1 MIFMMVIFIPITLT
15 TIKTQTIYYSMPSL
29 KQASN
34 PCSNK
39 LFVDNTAVCYCFRGE
54 SVVQHQGQIN
64 FQMDIPFFGVIFT
77 GGKQFRNINLNL
89 NVASDPNL
97 QGFAIQHISSQA
109 VFIEC
114 QFKVNVNDSIMQSSL
129 VSGKGD
135 LKIFNC
141 QLEFNSTSLET
152 AGLVNTAMALSIK
165 DSSLLVD
172 IDGDQIGVIAL
183 YAYGAI
189 EVVRVN
195 LLGAVHSQL
204 SQLFYQVYNNPTIT
218 LSNII
223 NNLNVVSGCL
233 NGIFRLTGNMDLNP
247 IEPICETSFSVQP
260 LEPLIVSVMS
270 TTQTASMMNGVSV
283 FASLVLS
290 DTTIIFADG
299 FTTASASSFSLFDSQ
314 VTQFYKL
321 KVLSTSNIQ
330 ISCPGSLFS
339 TNFGLYYNMILIQLQ
354 SEHTNSFN
362 YLQTLVNKPTK
373 ISNVKL
379 NSIIAGTGSS
389 RFALIQTITSTLDL
403 KFYKVIGSYS
413 SPTYSCLGA
422 VAVSNSDGVNIMY
435 VQINPSLYLIA
446 NQSSFL
452 FVNVVNSK
460 IRIAR
465 LYLSY
470 GAAGNQQKIST
481 MATSI
486 SAAFQYGGLIYLLST
501 TSTATLTNLTIIQH
515 LDVNV
520 SYVNN
525 SGIIVA
531 STAPSSQFILSKI
544 CVQMSCKFSTVK
556 LFGCIGFVNGQV
568 EIKNINLDVQITSQI
583 VGCQMGFIGQIQNQ
597 LINCSF
603 TNINVKQYKHP
614 DLLDIGFDSPSV
626 LVGLSLAPTLVKF
639 DRVNIEE
646 VLLVAAGFGGIFVG
660 QCQSGYV
667 SINNSV
673 VKDGAINFGTN
684 CGLIVGNAVSSNV
697 SIQNFK
703 ITDSSL
709 MLNDEVSQYGGGVIG
724 NSTNSTI
731 SILQGIIQQLEL
743 QNINEDMAG
752 VLAICQNS
760 SLSVSNLSMND
771 STINGTQN
779 VGIIVSLVQNT
790 TISLLHV
797 NMSNLIITGVQNIGI
812 ISLLNHSNSCSLS
825 NIFVNFTI
833 FMAQEIIGTIANIN
847 TSQINILQLNVLNT
861 SLQSKGGYG
870 GFVSGL
876 IYNSTLTGT
885 QITVFNSEIKQ
896 SNTND
901 KQYSGICIGALRQSR
916 LSLTNSAFSVSNAL
930 DERCFTIFGQTQ
942 KGIVKTLTIS
952 FTSVTF
958 TSQIFK
964 KCVGTCINNVAF
976 EMPIFCSEDD
986 LNGIDLTKVCQS
998 NIM

>member
-1 MIFMMVIFIPITLT
+1 ML
-15 TIKTQTIYYSMPSL
+15 YYSIPSI
-29 KQASN
+29 KSASN

-77 GGKQFRNINLNL
+77 GGKQFRNINLDL
-89 NVASDPNL
+89 KVASDPNL

-152 AGLVNTAMALSIK
+152 AGLVSTAMTLSIK

-183 YAYGAI
+183 HAYGAI

-195 LLGAVHSQL
+195 LLGAVHSL
-204 SQLFYQVYNNPTIT
+204 VSQLVYWGYNNPSVTVINT
-218 LSNII
+218 T
-223 NNLNVVSGCL
+223 NNLNVVSICL
-233 NGIFRLTGNMDLNP
+233 QGTFRYTGNFDLNSA
-247 IEPICETSFSVQP
+247 ELICETSFSVQI
-260 LEPLIVSVMS
+260 LETLIVSVQS
-270 TTQTASMMNGVSV
+270 TTQTASTMIGETV
-283 FASLVLS
+283 FNNQILYDA
-290 DTTIIFADG
+290 TIFIANG
-299 FTTASASSFSLFDSQ
+299 FTTGSSTVFSLFGPQ

-379 NSIIAGTGSS
+379 NSIIAGTNSS

-413 SPTYSCLGA
+413 SPTYSCMGA

-486 SAAFQYGGLIYLLST
+486 SAAFQFGGLIYLLST

-525 SGIIVA
+525 SGIIIA

-583 VGCQMGFIGQIQNQ
+583 VGCQMGFIGQIYNQ

-743 QNINEDMAG
+743 KNINEDMAG

-771 STINGTQN
+771 NNMKGTLNVAVAVSQILNSTIIIQNSSFNNTNVKGTLN
-779 VGIIVSLVQNT
+779 VGIIGQLNNSNCSLMQIQIQLIDFIADHNVGVISNANSSSINIQELCIQNT
-790 TISLLHV
+790 TI
-797 NMSNLIITGVQNIGI
+797 
-812 ISLLNHSNSCSLS
+812 
-825 NIFVNFTI
+825 
-833 FMAQEIIGTIANIN
+833 E
-847 TSQINILQLNVLNT
+847 
-861 SLQSKGGYG
+861 SKNGNG
-870 GFVSGL
+870 GFVGGLILNSSLIGQQIIATFIEITQKTLSGHQFSGL
-876 IYNSTLTGT
+876 CVGALQQSTLA
-885 QITVFNSEIKQ
+885 IIQ
-896 SNTND
+896 S
-901 KQYSGICIGALRQSR
+901 S
-916 LSLTNSAFSVSNAL
+916 FSVSEAL
-930 DERCFTIFGQTQ
+930 EDKCFTIFGHTQ
-942 KGIVKTLTIS
+942 QGNIKTLSI
-952 FTSVTF
+952 TF
-958 TSQIFK
+958 TDVSFSPKIMK
-964 KCVGTCINNVAF
+964 KCVGACINN
-976 EMPIFCSEDD
+976 I
-986 LNGIDLTKVCQS
+986 GIDMPVICNQLEGVDLSVCET
-998 NIM
+998 NLL

>member
-1 MIFMMVIFIPITLT
+1 MIFMMDIFLPITLT

-29 KQASN
+29 KQTSN

-97 QGFAIQHISSQA
+97 MGFAIQHISSQA

-114 QFKVNVNDSIMQSSL
+114 QFKVNVNDSIQQSSL

-141 QLEFNSTSLET
+141 RLEFNSTSLET

-195 LLGAVHSQL
+195 LLGAVHSL
-204 SQLFYQVYNNPTIT
+204 VSQLIYQGYNNPTIT
-218 LSNII
+218 LANIT
-223 NNLNVVSGCL
+223 NNLNVISVYL
-233 NGIFRLTGNMDLNP
+233 NGVFTQTGNMDLNP
-247 IEPICETSFSVQP
+247 AEPICETSFSVQP
-260 LEPLIVSVMS
+260 LEPLMITAMS
-270 TTQTASMMNGVSV
+270 TAQPASSMSGVSV
-283 FASLVLS
+283 FGNQVLS
-290 DTTIIFADG
+290 DTTIIFANG
-299 FTTASASSFSLFDSQ
+299 FATASASSFSLFGPQ

-321 KVLSTSNIQ
+321 KVLSTSSIQ
-330 ISCPGSLFS
+330 ISCPGSLLS
-339 TNFGLYYNMILIQLQ
+339 TNSGVYYNMILIQLQ

-362 YLQTLVNKPTK
+362 YLQILVNNPTK
-373 ISNVKL
+373 VINVKL
-379 NSIIAGTGSS
+379 NSIIAGTGPS

-422 VAVSNSDGVNIMY
+422 VAVTNSDGVSIMY
-435 VQINPSLYLIA
+435 VQINPSLFCVA

-460 IRIAR
+460 IKIAR

-531 STAPSSQFILSKI
+531 STAPSSQIILSKI

-568 EIKNINLDVQITSQI
+568 EIKNVNLDVQITSQI

-603 TNINVKQYKHP
+603 TNINVKRYKHP

-639 DRVNIEE
+639 DRVEIEE
-646 VLLVAAGFGGIFVG
+646 VLLVAAGFGGIFIG

-709 MLNDEVSQYGGGVIG
+709 MLNDEVSQYGGGVIA

-743 QNINEDMAG
+743 KNINEDMAG

-760 SLSVSNLSMND
+760 SLSVSNLSMNNSNMKGTLNVAVVVSLIQN
-771 STINGTQN
+771 STIIIQN
-779 VGIIVSLVQNT
+779 SSHVESLHERQHDQRNSKCWYYSFISSQYNNITFKCQHEQLKNNWCVEYWSHQLIKQLQYLSFQYLRQFYDFCGLGNHWNNSQYKYIINKYIV
-790 TISLLHV
+790 IKCAKY
-797 NMSNLIITGVQNIGI
+797 IIKIKGWIRRFCQWFN
-812 ISLLNHSNSCSLS
+812 
-825 NIFVNFTI
+825 
-833 FMAQEIIGTIANIN
+833 
-847 TSQINILQLNVLNT
+847 LQLNINWNINHCFQFRHQIIQYKRQIVFGNLYWST
-861 SLQSKGGYG
+861 SLIK
-870 GFVSGL
+870 
-876 IYNSTLTGT
+876 I
-885 QITVFNSEIKQ
+885 IFNQ
-896 SNTND
+896 
-901 KQYSGICIGALRQSR
+901 
-916 LSLTNSAFSVSNAL
+916 LS
-930 DERCFTIFGQTQ
+930 
-942 KGIVKTLTIS
+942 
-952 FTSVTF
+952 
-958 TSQIFK
+958 
-964 KCVGTCINNVAF
+964 
-976 EMPIFCSEDD
+976 IFCIQCSR
-986 LNGIDLTKVCQS
+986 
-998 NIM
+998 

>member
-1 MIFMMVIFIPITLT
+1 MLF
-15 TIKTQTIYYSMPSL
+15 QTIPST
-29 KQASN
+29 KSTYN
-34 PCSNK
+34 PCNNK

-77 GGKQFRNINLNL
+77 GGKQFRNINLDL
-89 NVASDPNL
+89 KVASDPNL
-97 QGFAIQHISSQA
+97 MGFAIQHISSQA
-109 VFIEC
+109 AFIEC
-114 QFKVNVNDSIMQSSL
+114 QFKVNVNDSIQQSSL

-141 QLEFNSTSLET
+141 RLEFNSTSLET

-172 IDGDQIGVIAL
+172 IDGDQIGVIAI

-195 LLGAVHSQL
+195 LLGAVHSL
-204 SQLFYQVYNNPTIT
+204 ASQLVYSCFNNPSIT
-218 LSNII
+218 VVNTT
-223 NNLNVVSGCL
+223 NNLNVVNICL
-233 NGIFRLTGNMDLNP
+233 YGAFRQTGSIELNP
-247 IEPICETSFSVQP
+247 PELICETPFSIQP
-260 LEPLIVSVMS
+260 LDSLIVSAQF
-270 TTQTASMMNGVSV
+270 TTQTISTMTGETV
-283 FASLVLS
+283 FNNQILY
-290 DTTIIFADG
+290 DTTIFFANG
-299 FTTASASSFSLFDSQ
+299 FTTGSATAFSLFGPQ

-321 KVLSTSNIQ
+321 KVLSTSSIQ

-354 SEHTNSFN
+354 SVHTNSFN
-362 YLQTLVNKPTK
+362 YLQILVNQPAK

-379 NSIIAGTGSS
+379 NSVITGTGTA

-422 VAVSNSDGVNIMY
+422 VAVTNSDGVSIMY

-460 IRIAR
+460 IKIAR

-501 TSTATLTNLTIIQH
+501 TSTATLTNLSIIQH

-525 SGIIVA
+525 SGVIVA
-531 STAPSSQFILSKI
+531 STAPSSQIILSKI

-568 EIKNINLDVQITSQI
+568 EIKNVNLDVQITNQI

-639 DRVNIEE
+639 DRVEIEE
-646 VLLVAAGFGGIFVG
+646 VLLVAAGFGGIFIG

-743 QNINEDMAG
+743 KNINEDMAG

-760 SLSVSNLSMND
+760 TLSVSNISMND
-771 STINGTQN
+771 NNMKGTLNVAIVVSLIQNSTVQIYNSSFNNTDIQGTLN
-779 VGIIVSLVQNT
+779 VGIIGQQNNSHCSLTQIQVQLIDFIADHNVGVISNANSSSINIQKL
-790 TISLLHV
+790 TIS
-797 NMSNLIITGVQNIGI
+797 NITIESENGN
-812 ISLLNHSNSCSLS
+812 
-825 NIFVNFTI
+825 
-833 FMAQEIIGTIANIN
+833 
-847 TSQINILQLNVLNT
+847 
-861 SLQSKGGYG
+861 G
-870 GFVSGL
+870 GFVGGLVLNSSLIGQQIIATFLEITQKTLSGHQFSGL
-876 IYNSTLTGT
+876 
-885 QITVFNSEIKQ
+885 
-896 SNTND
+896 
-901 KQYSGICIGALRQSR
+901 CIGAIQQST
-916 LSLTNSAFSVSNAL
+916 LSIIQSAFSVSEEL
-930 DERCFTIFGQTQ
+930 EDKQCFTIFGHTQ
-942 KGIVKTLTIS
+942 QGNIKTLSIY
-952 FTSVTF
+952 FTDVQF
-958 TSQIFK
+958 TPKIMK
-964 KCVGTCINNVAF
+964 KCVGACINNIGVD
-976 EMPIFCSEDD
+976 MPIICNQLEGVD
-986 LNGIDLTKVCQS
+986 LSVCET
-998 NIM
+998 NLL